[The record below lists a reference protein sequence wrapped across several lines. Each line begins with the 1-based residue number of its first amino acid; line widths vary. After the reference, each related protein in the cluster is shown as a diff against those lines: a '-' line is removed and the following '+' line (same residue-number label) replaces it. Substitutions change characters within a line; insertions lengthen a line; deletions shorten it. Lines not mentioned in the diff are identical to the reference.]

1 MTPLDLLRKRFNPAV
16 LPGCGT
22 WLTDPEA
29 DAIAEVLASGSERH
43 AEEARKWCRRRLRMW
58 RYARE
63 VRP

>member
-1 MTPLDLLRKRFNPAV
+1 MSPIDLLRKLNPAT

-29 DAIAEVLASGSERH
+29 DAIAEVLATGSERH
-43 AEEARKWCRRRLRMW
+43 AEEARRWCRRRLRMW
-58 RYARE
+58 RYARA